1 MEFLYRIKTTFLKY
15 CAKLLIHTIIITCRI
30 KIAGAET
37 IHKLKMEKCPIIYIF
52 WHRHIFFT
60 IYKFKKSGARPLIS
74 LSKDGEF
81 VSQIAEIFGMNPI
94 RGSSSRGGTRAFLTL
109 LNTIRNDKS
118 EILITADGPKGPRGQ
133 MKDGILLLAQKT
145 EAAIIPISWYGT
157 RVKILRKTWDKFILP
172 LPFGKIKFA
181 FGEPI
186 YLDQKPTDRDWT
198 EIKQRVTE
206 RLDGLER
213 EIKQSLSSSS

>member
-1 MEFLYRIKTTFLKY
+1 
-15 CAKLLIHTIIITCRI
+15 
-30 KIAGAET
+30 
-37 IHKLKMEKCPIIYIF
+37 
-52 WHRHIFFT
+52 
-60 IYKFKKSGARPLIS
+60 
-74 LSKDGEF
+74 
-81 VSQIAEIFGMNPI
+81 
-94 RGSSSRGGTRAFLTL
+94 
-109 LNTIRNDKS
+109 
-118 EILITADGPKGPRGQ
+118 